1 MMALLNPEHECEID
15 STFFAHFAEILID
28 LRVGLGND

>member
-15 STFFAHFAEILID
+15 STFFVHFTEILIG
-28 LRVGLGND
+28 LYVGLGND